1 MKNYRLEICM
11 DKIIA
16 AFATDDS
23 ISFMDRHFGEANQ
36 YAIHEINPSEAK
48 FIRIIS
54 NTIDEDEEVH
64 TDPNKAKNIADL
76 LKKKKVQV
84 LVSKKFGAN
93 INRMKKKFVCIL
105 MNDQLISE
113 SIMILQKNFNTIISE
128 WDKGETRN
136 FINLKHLKFNRHSIP
151 KEKLRHM
158 NLL

>member
-1 MKNYRLEICM
+1 MIPVIRHTTRLSGS
-11 DKIIA
+11 
-16 AFATDDS
+16 FVSSTGDS
-23 ISFMDRHFGEANQ
+23 FHPSGWAQRILTRPSGRDRHFGDANQ

-64 TDPNKAKNIADL
+64 ADPKKAKNIAHL

-105 MNDQLISE
+105 MNDKQISE
-113 SIMILQKNFNTIISE
+113 SIMILQKNFNTIITE
-128 WDKGETRN
+128 WKKGETRK
-136 FINLKHLKFNRHSIP
+136 FINLKQI
-151 KEKLRHM
+151 
-158 NLL
+158 

>member
-1 MKNYRLEICM
+1 M

-16 AFATDDS
+16 AFATDDGV
-23 ISFMDRHFGEANQ
+23 SFMDRHFGDANQ

-64 TDPNKAKNIADL
+64 ADPKKAKNIAHL

-105 MNDQLISE
+105 MNDKQISE
-113 SIMILQKNFNTIISE
+113 SIKTIQRNYNVIIDE
-128 WDKGETRN
+128 WDKGEIRN
-136 FINLKHLKFNRHSIP
+136 FINLKQN
-151 KEKLRHM
+151 
-158 NLL
+158 N

>member
-1 MKNYRLEICM
+1 M

-16 AFATDDS
+16 AFATDDGV
-23 ISFMDRHFGEANQ
+23 SFMDRHFGDANQ

-64 TDPNKAKNIADL
+64 ADPKKAKNIAHL

-105 MNDQLISE
+105 MNDKQISE
-113 SIMILQKNFNTIISE
+113 SIRILQKNFNTIITE
-128 WDKGETRN
+128 WEKGETRK
-136 FINLKHLKFNRHSIP
+136 FINLKQI
-151 KEKLRHM
+151 
-158 NLL
+158 